1 MNAASRA
8 DRKSGDAQVAAHPR
22 SPLISLLMRSDFS
35 RRSENHELLAPSAS
49 DHAWFRW
56 REKKHQRRR
65 STLEA
70 ECLAGFNQPADLSTY
85 RRGNSV
91 RTTRATA
98 LGRRRLGT
106 PSCRVCAS
114 GQFRLRRVSSGV
126 VRSGDSVRID
136 EYSRFGAVGKGSVG
150 ADGNLIGLLEL

>member
-98 LGRRRLGT
+98 LAEHPHHLTQRRCGIVGGQCLGEAN
-106 PSCRVCAS
+106 V
-114 GQFRLRRVSSGV
+114 Q
-126 VRSGDSVRID
+126 
-136 EYSRFGAVGKGSVG
+136 RF
-150 ADGNLIGLLEL
+150 